1 MKKLLKQ
8 VREVVRKANLPVVRK
23 GPNGLVV
30 PPKFTQEELNLMV
43 KLLERRALRQN
54 GGKLGSNWRSLVWVF
69 VVIDLKQF
77 INNVYI

>member
-43 KLLERRALRQN
+43 ELLKRRALREN
-54 GGKLGSNWRSLVWVF
+54 GGKLGTNWRSLVCVF
-69 VVIDLKQF
+69 VVIVLKQL

>member
-23 GPNGLVV
+23 GGLVV

-54 GGKLGSNWRSLVWVF
+54 GGELGSNWRSLV
-69 VVIDLKQF
+69 
-77 INNVYI
+77 

>member
-8 VREVVRKANLPVVRK
+8 VREVVRKANLPVVRG

-30 PPKFTQEELNLMV
+30 PPKFTQEELNLIV

-54 GGKLGSNWRSLVWVF
+54 GGELGSNWRSLV
-69 VVIDLKQF
+69 
-77 INNVYI
+77 

>member
-43 KLLERRALRQN
+43 ELLKRRALREN
-54 GGKLGSNWRSLVWVF
+54 GG
-69 VVIDLKQF
+69 
-77 INNVYI
+77 

>member
-8 VREVVRKANLPVVRK
+8 VRELKRKVNLPVVRK

-43 KLLERRALRQN
+43 EMLRRRASREN
-54 GGKLGSNWRSLVWVF
+54 GGKLGSNWRSLV
-69 VVIDLKQF
+69 
-77 INNVYI
+77 

>member
-1 MKKLLKQ
+1 MIFFSYIYSMKKLLKQ

-23 GPNGLVV
+23 GPNGLVA

-54 GGKLGSNWRSLVWVF
+54 GGKLGSNWRSLV
-69 VVIDLKQF
+69 
-77 INNVYI
+77 